1 MLRTKVLLAQGFR
14 ILSSRPWPELP
25 LPRRSGEELNGP
37 QGQRPGFGPGP
48 VTSDGR
54 TNRNASSARR
64 AACCRLDRK
73 PGWTVTSSAVPIQS
87 LWDQGSLCPDLPIVQ
102 EKPKIASPTHLFF
115 LVKFFFI
122 FKLLCSSNKTQLR
135 LSGRLQAASF
145 QLPLCRAGRSWR
157 AHSVSTNHGVTWFL
171 FHLFPRKQAL
181 SGSYFFLSTAL

>member
-73 PGWTVTSSAVPIQS
+73 PGWTVTRSAVPIQS

-102 EKPKIASPTHLFF
+102 EKSKIASPTHLFF
-115 LVKFFFI
+115 LVKFFSFSNYCVAQT
-122 FKLLCSSNKTQLR
+122 KLSCGCRGDSKLPVSN
-135 LSGRLQAASF
+135 F
-145 QLPLCRAGRSWR
+145 
-157 AHSVSTNHGVTWFL
+157 HSAELAEVGGPTL
-171 FHLFPRKQAL
+171 LAL
-181 SGSYFFLSTAL
+181 TTG